1 MLSLRGVLGPTHHC
15 SNENPLLFSLALVEV
30 MITTEECI
38 SNYSM
43 SLNFVK
49 SYKIYR
55 LLVLK
60 GVLIYLGLAQ
70 WVSKKEDIEPSADV
84 FSNIN
89 QIKMKI
95 RKNNRIRGV
104 DQNTIIYHA
113 MQG

>member
-1 MLSLRGVLGPTHHC
+1 M
-15 SNENPLLFSLALVEV
+15 
-30 MITTEECI
+30 
-38 SNYSM
+38 
-43 SLNFVK
+43 
-49 SYKIYR
+49 
-55 LLVLK
+55 
-60 GVLIYLGLAQ
+60 GLAQ